1 MAFRLP
7 AFNDAKTY
15 GFEWLRLLLEFN
27 LQEGV
32 LGPGDLKVT
41 PSASGNRVDLAAG
54 YAAVKGDSGT
64 ASLGLTQGLFA
75 VVNDAPVVNVAMPA
89 QDATNPRI
97 DLVCVRV
104 RDSSDLA
111 TGADDAGPLVVAGTP
126 TAGATLDNMAGAAA
140 LPNDCILLAAVLT
153 PAGVGLSTISP
164 GNVRDRRRF
173 ARGAYSYTRRVANA
187 GGGSN
192 YTTTST
198 SYVPI
203 DSTNLARRVELGGG
217 PVRVRMTGAVQHT
230 AVGRAA
236 FSVLYDGAVLD
247 GNEAIVAIT
256 ATATGY
262 GGSLY
267 EYEFVPGGA
276 GSHVFVP
283 QFNAVQAGTL
293 TLFAQ
298 AAQPL
303 TFIVTEIARGVG
315 DNT

>member
-104 RDSSDLA
+104 RDSSDL
-111 TGADDAGPLVVAGTP
+111 
-126 TAGATLDNMAGAAA
+126 ATLDNMAGAAA